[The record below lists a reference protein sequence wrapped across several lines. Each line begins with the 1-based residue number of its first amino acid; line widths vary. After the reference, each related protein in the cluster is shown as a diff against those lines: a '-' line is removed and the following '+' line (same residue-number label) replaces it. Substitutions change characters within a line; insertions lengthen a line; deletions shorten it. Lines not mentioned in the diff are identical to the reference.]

1 MAKYLRNRVLRVIHF
16 RLRRLIP
23 KVISKHMHFE
33 GIFWV
38 RLYGKKLFRMAAHNY
53 ILENE
58 VYFYGLE
65 SGHEKKAMRVWI
77 EFCQLF
83 NPLYISD
90 IGANTGIYGLVAKS
104 LNKKCEVS
112 FFEPLESAS
121 RIIYENLKLN
131 DYEAKIFKL
140 ALSNYDGEGKFF
152 LNEGSDF
159 LYSITLNE
167 YADLAILGKHNS
179 GVNYTTME
187 SKVSKFSTLIENEL
201 VEVPNLV
208 KLDVETHEPEVLEG
222 LGFDLEKVDAYLIE
236 VLNKDAANKLNKLF
250 HDKNFRI
257 FNLNDENLEV
267 HEYTEFKYTGCY
279 NYFVIKPNLAKEM
292 KTLTSR

>member
-167 YADLAILGKHNS
+167 YADLAILGNHNS

>member
-38 RLYGKKLFRMAAHNY
+38 RLYDKKLFRMAAHNY

-90 IGANTGIYGLVAKS
+90 IGANTVIYGLVAKS

-167 YADLAILGKHNS
+167 YADLAILGNHNS

-279 NYFVIKPNLAKEM
+279 NYFVVKPNLAKEM
-292 KTLTSR
+292 KTLTGR

>member
-1 MAKYLRNRVLRVIHF
+1 MEKYLRNRVLRVIHF

-104 LNKKCEVS
+104 LNQKCEVS

-121 RIIYENLKLN
+121 KIIYENLKLN
-131 DYEAKIFKL
+131 NYEAKIFKL
-140 ALSNYDGEGKFF
+140 ALSNYDGKGEFF

-167 YADLAILGKHNS
+167 YADLAILGNHNS
-179 GVNYTTME
+179 GMNYTTME
-187 SKVSKFSTLIENEL
+187 SKVSKFSTLMESEL
-201 VEVPNLV
+201 VQVPNLV

-222 LGFDLEKVDAYLIE
+222 FGFDLEKVDAYLIE
-236 VLNKDAANKLNKLF
+236 VLNNNAANKLNKLF
-250 HDKNFRI
+250 RDKNFRI

-267 HEYTEFKYTGCY
+267 NEYTEFKYTGCY
-279 NYFVIKPNLAKEM
+279 NYFVVKPNLAKEM
-292 KTLTSR
+292 KTLKNK

>member
-1 MAKYLRNRVLRVIHF
+1 MEKYLRNRLSRLIHF

-23 KVISKHMHFE
+23 KVISKHMYFE

-38 RLYGKKLFRMAAHNY
+38 RLYGKKLFQMAAHNY

-83 NPLYISD
+83 NPISVSD

-104 LNKKCEVS
+104 LNKECEVS

-121 RIIYENLKLN
+121 KIIKENLKLN
-131 DYEAKIFKL
+131 NYEAKIFKL
-140 ALSNYDGEGKFF
+140 ALSNYDGKGEFF

-167 YADLAILGKHNS
+167 YADLAILGNHNS

-187 SKVSKFSTLIENEL
+187 SNVSKFSTLIKSSL

-222 LGFDLEKVDAYLIE
+222 FGFDLEKVDAYLIE
-236 VLNKDAANKLNKLF
+236 VLNNDAANKLNKLF
-250 HDKNFRI
+250 CDKNFRF

-267 HEYTEFKYTGCY
+267 NEYSEFKYTGCY
-279 NYFVIKPNLAKEM
+279 NYFVVKPNLAKEM
-292 KTLTSR
+292 KTLKNK

>member
-1 MAKYLRNRVLRVIHF
+1 MEEYLRNRVLRAIHF

-83 NPLYISD
+83 NPLYVSD

-121 RIIYENLKLN
+121 KIIYENLKLN

-167 YADLAILGKHNS
+167 YADLAILGNHNS
-179 GVNYTTME
+179 GVNYTTMK
-187 SKVSKFSTLIENEL
+187 SKVSKFSTLIESEL
-201 VEVPNLV
+201 VGVPNLV

-222 LGFDLEKVDAYLIE
+222 FGFDLEKVDAYLIE

-267 HEYTEFKYTGCY
+267 NEYTEFKYTGCY
-279 NYFVIKPNLAKEM
+279 NYFVVKPNLAKEM
-292 KTLTSR
+292 KTLTNK

>member
-1 MAKYLRNRVLRVIHF
+1 
-16 RLRRLIP
+16 
-23 KVISKHMHFE
+23 MHFE

-38 RLYGKKLFRMAAHNY
+38 RLYGKKLFRMVAHNY

-83 NPLYISD
+83 NPLCISD

-121 RIIYENLKLN
+121 KIIYENLKLN
-131 DYEAKIFKL
+131 NYEAKIFKL
-140 ALSNYDGEGKFF
+140 ALSNYDGKGEFF

-167 YADLAILGKHNS
+167 YADLAILGNHNS

-187 SKVSKFSTLIENEL
+187 SKVSKFSTLMESEL
-201 VEVPNLV
+201 VQVPNLV

-222 LGFDLEKVDAYLIE
+222 FGFDLEKVDAYLIE
-236 VLNKDAANKLNKLF
+236 VLNNNAANKLNNLF
-250 HDKNFRI
+250 RDKNFRI

-267 HEYTEFKYTGCY
+267 NEYSEFKYTGCY
-279 NYFVIKPNLAKEM
+279 NYFVVKPNLAKEM
-292 KTLTSR
+292 KTLKNK

>member
-104 LNKKCEVS
+104 LNKKCV
-112 FFEPLESAS
+112 
-121 RIIYENLKLN
+121 IYK
-131 DYEAKIFKL
+131 KQT
-140 ALSNYDGEGKFF
+140 S
-152 LNEGSDF
+152 
-159 LYSITLNE
+159 
-167 YADLAILGKHNS
+167 
-179 GVNYTTME
+179 
-187 SKVSKFSTLIENEL
+187 VSKFMATLL
-201 VEVPNLV
+201 ALWRRDVCKTGFMYCVTVV
-208 KLDVETHEPEVLEG
+208 KKD
-222 LGFDLEKVDAYLIE
+222 
-236 VLNKDAANKLNKLF
+236 LNK
-250 HDKNFRI
+250 
-257 FNLNDENLEV
+257 
-267 HEYTEFKYTGCY
+267 
-279 NYFVIKPNLAKEM
+279 
-292 KTLTSR
+292 

>member
-1 MAKYLRNRVLRVIHF
+1 MEKYLRNRVLRVIHF

-83 NPLYISD
+83 NPIYISD

-121 RIIYENLKLN
+121 KIIYENLKLN
-131 DYEAKIFKL
+131 NYEAKIFKL
-140 ALSNYDGEGKFF
+140 ALSNYDGKGEFF

-167 YADLAILGKHNS
+167 YADLAILGNHNS

-187 SKVSKFSTLIENEL
+187 SKVSKFSTLMESEL
-201 VEVPNLV
+201 VQVPNLV

-222 LGFDLEKVDAYLIE
+222 FGFDLEKVDAYLIE
-236 VLNKDAANKLNKLF
+236 VLNYDAANKLNKLF
-250 HDKNFRI
+250 RDKNFRI

-267 HEYTEFKYTGCY
+267 NEYTEFKYTGCY

-292 KTLTSR
+292 KTLKNK